1 MLRNNNQAMPKSLP
15 YHPFLIESLRKKP
28 ELAAAYIETH
38 FELDEGEEPDE
49 ALLKR
54 DVGDVAEALGQPK
67 MTPEQYELHLKKLD
81 ELLSQPGSDA
91 IYNLGT
97 WLNAL
102 GLKLT
107 VAVCTDT
114 EDNTANAEA
123 RSHLTV

>member
-1 MLRNNNQAMPKSLP
+1 MPKSLP
-15 YHPFLIESLRKKP
+15 YHDFVMARLKDPSY
-28 ELAAAYIETH
+28 AAVYLETH

-49 ALLKR
+49 ALIRLALS
-54 DVGDVAEALGQPK
+54 VVAEALGQPK
-67 MTPEQYELHLKKLD
+67 MTPEEYELHLKQLD
-81 ELLSQPGSDA
+81 ELLSHQGSDT

-114 EDNTANAEA
+114 EDDTVNAEIPA
-123 RSHLTV
+123 ELTV

>member
-1 MLRNNNQAMPKSLP
+1 MPKSLP
-15 YHPFLIESLRKKP
+15 YHPFLIESLKKP
-28 ELAAAYIETH
+28 IDCAMYLEAF
-38 FELDEGEEPDE
+38 FEEENPE
-49 ALLKR
+49 AELLKM
-54 DVGDVAEALGQPK
+54 VLSNVAEALGQPK

-81 ELLSQPGSDA
+81 ELLSQQGSDA

-114 EDNTANAEA
+114 EDNTANAET

>member
-1 MLRNNNQAMPKSLP
+1 MPKSLP

-28 ELAAAYIETH
+28 ELAAAYITATLE
-38 FELDEGEEPDE
+38 EEEPE
-49 ALLKR
+49 PELLKR
-54 DVGDVAEALGQPK
+54 ALTDVAEALGQPK

-81 ELLSQPGSDA
+81 ELLSQQGSDA

-114 EDNTANAEA
+114 EDNTANAET
-123 RSHLTV
+123 RFPSG

>member
-1 MLRNNNQAMPKSLP
+1 
-15 YHPFLIESLRKKP
+15 LIESLRKKP
-28 ELAAAYIETH
+28 ELAAAYITAT
-38 FELDEGEEPDE
+38 LDEEEREPE
-49 ALLKR
+49 LLKR
-54 DVGDVAEALGQPK
+54 ALSDVAEALGQPK
-67 MTPEQYELHLKKLD
+67 MTPEQYEVHLKKLD
-81 ELLSQPGSDA
+81 ELLSQQGSDA

-114 EDNTANAEA
+114 EDNTANAET

>member
-1 MLRNNNQAMPKSLP
+1 MPKSLP
-15 YHPFLIESLRKKP
+15 YHDFLIARLKEPSY
-28 ELAAAYIETH
+28 AAVYLETH

-49 ALLKR
+49 ALLR
-54 DVGDVAEALGQPK
+54 LALGDVAEALGQPK
-67 MTPEQYELHLKKLD
+67 MTTEQYELHLKTLD
-81 ELLSQPGSDA
+81 ELLLQKGSDT

-114 EDNTANAEA
+114 EDNTEDAEIPA
-123 RSHLTV
+123 QLTV